1 MADEDPLQRGSAEDP
16 VYVHKPSL
24 MGAAWELRL
33 RPDVLEWR
41 AGRHQGHVAYGRIAR
56 IRLSYR
62 PVTMQPQRFV
72 TEIWPVGGARLSI
85 ASTTWRSII
94 EQARQDQAYGCFIR
108 ELHRRVARGGAAAAF
123 ETGTP
128 PLLYWPGLAV
138 FVGAGLALA
147 ALAVRALQVGA
158 FAGAA
163 FVGAFFVVLIWQ
175 SGNYFRRNRPG
186 RYRPDDLPAD
196 LVPGA

>member
-1 MADEDPLQRGSAEDP
+1 
-16 VYVHKPSL
+16 

-41 AGRHQGHVAYGRIAR
+41 VGRHHGHVAYGRIAR

-72 TEIWPVGGARLSI
+72 TDIWPLGSARLSI
-85 ASTTWRSII
+85 ASTTWRSMI
-94 EQARQDQAYGCFIR
+94 EQARQDQAYGSFIR
-108 ELHRRVARGGAAAAF
+108 ELHRRVARAGAAASF
-123 ETGTP
+123 QTGTP
-128 PLLYWPGLAV
+128 SILYWPGLAI
-138 FVGAGLALA
+138 FTGAGLTLA
-147 ALAVRALQVGA
+147 ALTIRALQIGA

-163 FVGAFFVVLIWQ
+163 FVGAFLVLFIWQ
-175 SGNYFRRNRPG
+175 SGAYFRRNRPG
-186 RYRPDDLPAD
+186 RYRPDDIPTD